1 MKMVKICQNC
11 KTKFVIKPEDIDF
24 YRKVGVPTPSFCP
37 ECRAQRRLAFWNM
50 LILHK
55 RKCDYSGEDIIS
67 IYRADSPYKIY
78 KSKVWWSDKWNPM
91 DYGREYDFNRPF
103 FEQFGE
109 LMIDVPRPHNF
120 NLSSVN
126 CDYCAGTYNCK
137 NCYMSTGN
145 RSEDCLYSVAGLS
158 KNCVDSFFI
167 IQSENCYE
175 NFFCHKNYNVHFS
188 QFSDNCMDSAF
199 LYDCRNCQDCFGCV
213 NLKNKQYHIFNRPYA
228 RKEYE
233 KEIKKYNLASYK
245 NLESIKERFDL
256 FKLQF
261 PRKFARVSRVNNV
274 VGDNVSNI
282 NNCYY
287 CFDSAKEI
295 ENCKYIF
302 NGGWH
307 LRDSYDVFDAGSN
320 SSLLYEGVTCGDNL
334 QRVLFSVNI
343 VNNVYDVEYSN
354 ECYSSSSLFGCI
366 GLWHKK
372 YCILNKQYTKKQY
385 EELVPRIRKHMDEMP
400 YVDKKG
406 RVYKYGEFFPIELSP
421 FAYNESLAQEYFPL
435 TEEQAIAQGY
445 KWQDRVKSEYQPS
458 IKAKDLP
465 DNIKDVDDKI
475 LKEIIECASSDCVGS
490 GVFRLIPQELKFY
503 RKYGL
508 PLPRFCPDC
517 RHNKRIQQR
526 NPMKLWQ
533 RQCQCAGHQSD
544 NKAYQ
549 NQSAHPHHK
558 DKHCLNQ
565 FMTPY
570 APDRP
575 EIIYCEE
582 CYQREIE

>member
-1 MKMVKICQNC
+1 MVKICQNC
-11 KTKFVIKPEDIDF
+11 KIKFAIEPEDIDF
-24 YRKVGVPTPSFCP
+24 YKKIGVPTPSFCP
-37 ECRAQRRLAFWNM
+37 GCRAQRRLAFWNM

-55 RKCDYSGEDIIS
+55 RKCDYSGRDIIS

-78 KSKVWWSDKWNPM
+78 ESKVWWSDKWDPM

-103 FEQFGE
+103 FEQFRE

-120 NLSSVN
+120 NLNSVN

-145 RSEDCLYSVAGLS
+145 RSEDCLYSIVGLS
-158 KNCVDSFFI
+158 KNCVDGFFV

-199 LYDCRNCQDCFGCV
+199 LYDCRNCQNCFGCV
-213 NLKNKQYHIFNRPYA
+213 NLKNKQYHIFNRPYTK
-228 RKEYE
+228 REYQ
-233 KEIKKYNLASYK
+233 KKIKKYNLASYR
-245 NLESIKERFDL
+245 NLEVIKERFDI

-261 PRKFARVSRVNNV
+261 PRKFARISRVNNV
-274 VGDNVSNI
+274 VGDNV
-282 NNCYY
+282 NNVNSCYY

-307 LRDSYDVFDAGSN
+307 LRDSYDIFDGGTN

-334 QRVLFSVNI
+334 QRVLFAINI
-343 VNNVYDVEYSN
+343 VNDAYDIEYSN
-354 ECYSSSSLFGCI
+354 ECYSSSSLFGCV
-366 GLWHKK
+366 GLRHKK
-372 YCILNKQYTKKQY
+372 YCVLNKQYTKKQY
-385 EELVPRIRKHMDEMP
+385 EKLVPKIKKQMDTMP
-400 YVDKKG
+400 YFDRKG

-421 FAYNESLAQEYFPL
+421 FAYNDSFAQQYFPL
-435 TEEQAIAQGY
+435 AKEQAIAQGY
-445 KWQDRVKSEYQPS
+445 NWQDRTKGEYQPT
-458 IKAKDLP
+458 IKAEDLP

-475 LKEIIECASSDCVGS
+475 LKKIIKCASSDCVGS
-490 GVFRLIPQELKFY
+490 GAFRLIPQELRFY
-503 RKYGL
+503 RKYGF
-508 PLPRFCPDC
+508 PLPRFCPAC
-517 RHNKRIQQR
+517 RHSERMKQR
-526 NPMKLWQ
+526 NPIRLWK
-533 RQCQCAGHQSD
+533 RRCQCAGHRSD
-544 NKAYQ
+544 NKVYRNVQ
-549 NQSAHPHHK
+549 EHPRHK
-558 DKHCLNQ
+558 DRHCPNK

-570 APDRP
+570 APDGP
-575 EIIYCEE
+575 EIVYCRE